1 MKIESAQTILVIG
14 QGGREHA
21 IAWKLA
27 NELAPGS
34 RVIVAP
40 GNSGTCAEAI
50 DVSRALG
57 AASIENCHVAANDL
71 QGLLELA
78 KTHAVDFTVVGPEV
92 PLALGI
98 VDLFQAH
105 GLAIFGPSAKAAVL
119 EASKSF
125 TKDFLARHQI
135 PTARYQVFTDAQL
148 ALDYLAKQGLPIVI
162 KADGLAAGKGVV
174 VALNAQQAQ
183 AAVIDMLA
191 IGHASHATSTPNDA
205 ARIVI
210 EEFLPGVEASYI
222 VIASGTD
229 FVALASS
236 QDHKRVGNGDTG
248 PNTGGMGAYS
258 PAPVVTPAIE
268 AQIQRDIIAPTLAG
282 MNAEGREFCGFL
294 YAGVMIDASGMA
306 RVLEFNARLGD
317 PETQPIL
324 SRMRS
329 PLLPLLQAA
338 AAKQLASQSAP
349 IWDPR
354 TALGVVI
361 CAAGY
366 PGAVEKGARIS
377 DAADLNNPSADTL
390 VFHAG
395 SKATEGH
402 VLTDGGRVLCVVGLG
417 HSVQTAQTIA
427 YNRADQFKWTGSFMR
442 RDIGWRAV

>member
-1 MKIESAQTILVIG
+1 MSQTILVIG

-21 IAWKLA
+21 IAWKLS
-27 NELAPGS
+27 NELATGS
-34 RVIVAP
+34 RVLVAP

-50 DVSRALG
+50 DISRARG
-57 AASIENCHVAANDL
+57 AASIENCAVAANDL
-71 QGLLELA
+71 PGLLELA
-78 KTHAVDFTVVGPEV
+78 KARAVDFTVVGPEV

-105 GLAIFGPSAKAAVL
+105 GLSIFGPSAKAAAL

-125 TKDFLARHQI
+125 SKDFLARHQI

-148 ALDYLAKQGLPIVI
+148 ALDYLATQSLPIVI

-174 VALNAQQAQ
+174 VALDMTQAR

-191 IGHASHATSTPNDA
+191 IGQSNAQNAADDA
-205 ARIVI
+205 ACIVI

-229 FVALASS
+229 FIALATS

-258 PAPVVTPAIE
+258 PAPIVTPKIE
-268 AQIQRDIIAPTLAG
+268 AQIQREIIAPTLAG
-282 MNAEGREFCGFL
+282 MKAEGREFVGFL
-294 YAGVMIDASGMA
+294 YAGVMIDASGKA

-324 SRMRS
+324 SRMLS

-338 AAKQLASQSAP
+338 AANQLTNQSTP

-361 CAAGY
+361 CADGY
-366 PGAVEKGARIS
+366 PGAVENGARIC
-377 DAADLNNPSADTL
+377 DAADLVNPSIDTL

-395 SKATEGH
+395 SKAKKGQ

-417 HSVQTAQTIA
+417 DSVKSAQTSA
-427 YNRADQFKWTGSFMR
+427 YSRAELINWPGSFMR
-442 RDIGWRAV
+442 KDIGWRAL